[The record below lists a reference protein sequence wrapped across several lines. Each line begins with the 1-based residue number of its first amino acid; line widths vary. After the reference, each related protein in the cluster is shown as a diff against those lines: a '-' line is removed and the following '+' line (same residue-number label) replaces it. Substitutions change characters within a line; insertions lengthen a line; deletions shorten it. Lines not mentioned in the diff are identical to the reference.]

1 MNFTSTL
8 SKEDVRMKKWFKSK
22 MLWVNIIAIA
32 SIIVRSEM
40 GYTFTP
46 EVELIILGAIN
57 MILRV
62 ITKEEIIW

>member
-1 MNFTSTL
+1 
-8 SKEDVRMKKWFKSK
+8 MKKWYESK
-22 MLWVNIIAIA
+22 MLWVNVLAIA
-32 SIIVRSEM
+32 SIILRSEM

-62 ITKEEIIW
+62 ITKEEIVW